1 MKIHTVM
8 WHDSGGRIGWPFW
21 EDLQAMS
28 EFMALMGHDVVI
40 YDRDKLA
47 RDLHGESEVERGL
60 PNLFDAETSSADPA
74 GLRLSYDC
82 DVLFVMAAP
91 PVRFGGKVTHWDEDV
106 CDLMHNTRGKVCV
119 FVNEALAFN
128 SLKNDANEKW
138 GRNRFDVPFIFCPT
152 STTNSTDR
160 LCPFLKGLCNGEA
173 TTVNQT
179 WAIGYKWIQE
189 KGYDFRPYTPPK
201 ADFFYGGVVRP
212 HEFRKTFDALSRE
225 FESGCW
231 YSYGEIAKHYG
242 FPDMVKERYGKLI
255 VDREKLVEITSE
267 CRFSFLPYDRTKD
280 YVTTKALENGV
291 SNSLVLADPGYNS
304 EGLKFETVDL
314 QDIDAIKRYMSMSE
328 DNRLELVEKQHKMLE
343 DFDFYG
349 KMESEFKT
357 MEQKIKSR

>member
-1 MKIHTVM
+1 
-8 WHDSGGRIGWPFW
+8 
-21 EDLQAMS
+21 
-28 EFMALMGHDVVI
+28 MA
-40 YDRDKLA
+40 
-47 RDLHGESEVERGL
+47 
-60 PNLFDAETSSADPA
+60 T
-74 GLRLSYDC
+74 
-82 DVLFVMAAP
+82 P

-160 LCPFLKGLCNGEA
+160 LCPFLRGLCNGEA
-173 TTVNQT
+173 TTVNQTWAIGYKWIQEKGYDFRPYTPPKADFFYGGVVRPQTVNQT

-267 CRFSFLPYDRTKD
+267 CRFSLLPYDRTKD

-328 DNRLELVEKQHKMLE
+328 DNRLELVEKNSIRCWKILISTGRWNLNSRPWNKKLKADKQSKNNPTSRTTVSLMW
-343 DFDFYG
+343 DSDYG
-349 KMESEFKT
+349 TLYLLDQLKLT
-357 MEQKIKSR
+357 